1 MTRGREGGREIRLAS
16 PGGLVVLVLA
26 LCGCDQSERAI
37 TGTRDRVREVHAG
50 IEMRE
55 IATILYQYSLE
66 NNGRWPADQ
75 DAYQQVMRD
84 AGIASGIPEDRY
96 GTPYIYEPPA
106 SPRAMPRL
114 LSAGK
119 DQTPGTPDDVVHVWQ
134 MN

>member
-1 MTRGREGGREIRLAS
+1 MTLRKLRKREFRLAS
-16 PGGLVVLVLA
+16 GAGLVALLLA
-26 LCGCDQSERAI
+26 QGGCDQSERAI

-75 DAYQQVMRD
+75 DTFQQVMRD